1 VRFGVDPRLTD
12 EVKER
17 IRQLRQEGMTV
28 PAIMKQTEL
37 SKASVYRALAV
48 QEVLMKSLILLV
60 IVVSLAYLWFFRRR
74 R

>member
-1 VRFGVDPRLTD
+1 MRFGVDPRLTD

-48 QEVLMKSLILLV
+48 
-60 IVVSLAYLWFFRRR
+60 
-74 R
+74 

>member
-1 VRFGVDPRLTD
+1 MRFGVDPRLTD
-12 EVKER
+12 EVKGR

-48 QEVLMKSLILLV
+48 
-60 IVVSLAYLWFFRRR
+60 
-74 R
+74 